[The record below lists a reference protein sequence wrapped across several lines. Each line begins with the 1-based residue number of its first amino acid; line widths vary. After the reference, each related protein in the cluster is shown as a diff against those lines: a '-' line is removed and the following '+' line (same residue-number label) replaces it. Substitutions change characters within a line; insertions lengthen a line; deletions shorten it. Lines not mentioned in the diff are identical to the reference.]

1 MRIFYFGVLG
11 FWLFG
16 YGFNWWNEI
25 GFFFPFF
32 QVHLIKKE
40 VLSIL
45 ADTLWQPICVCAQMK
60 YFLHNIK
67 ENML

>member
-1 MRIFYFGVLG
+1 MQLK
-11 FWLFG
+11 LQ
-16 YGFNWWNEI
+16 NK

-67 ENML
+67 ANILWLIYGECAKQV